1 MRYGRPPASL
11 GRDGVSNSPKSPRN
25 EGTQLGERVEIP
37 VSQLLFKGIKLN
49 PRQDPRVRV
58 YLDNATGIINIAT
71 RAPSVAMYYDQP
83 QENGEFL
90 TLIAELVSDIV
101 CFELASLMS
110 SNGKA
115 DLMPEIFTSLKNKYS
130 HLVHRTMQEGTE
142 EKETLPSLLHAGS
155 A

>member
-1 MRYGRPPASL
+1 
-11 GRDGVSNSPKSPRN
+11 
-25 EGTQLGERVEIP
+25 
-37 VSQLLFKGIKLN
+37 
-49 PRQDPRVRV
+49 
-58 YLDNATGIINIAT
+58 
-71 RAPSVAMYYDQP
+71 MYYDQP

-90 TLIAELVSDIV
+90 TLIAELISDIV

-110 SNGKA
+110 SNDKP

-142 EKETLPSLLHAGS
+142 EKEAQPSLLHAGS